1 MRKKWTKA
9 PEPKDRT
16 SEALSRATRDRS
28 PRVEKSA
35 VEPLDRSLI
44 TGYVILRSNNC
55 PLNSHIKNAPL
66 NMKSKPLPLLATLI
80 CVSSPSFLLAQPIND
95 NFANPI
101 DLPSASSFQSTFS
114 SQNATSE
121 PGEEMQS
128 TFHGSIWFQWV
139 APATGIAI
147 FEASGKYIDDR
158 RMRPIIR
165 VGQGSQLANL
175 ALVGVSTDVNDLA
188 KLRFPVLQGQ
198 TYRVQIENGGGY
210 PPANVTLGLA
220 RIDPI
225 TLPDFG
231 VQSGAEYFYVPP
243 RSNDN
248 FAGAFNLAKPD
259 AEGKL
264 VYSSRFS
271 ATSST
276 VQASNEPG
284 EDLFMSSAET
294 VWFTWVAPT
303 TGIATFEATGRYLD
317 DDRFVPRIRV
327 GQGNS
332 VSGLPLAGISTD
344 VNGQARLRIPVA
356 KGQVYRI
363 QVETGASYPSQ
374 TVTLNLTGI
383 AAITHPDFGVLPK
396 AAYFYTQPEANDSF
410 AQAARLGFRDA
421 QTGRIVYPS
430 RFSATASIYQATS
443 ESGETLYSSSSGT
456 LWFFWI
462 APATGI
468 ATFEATGRGTNDN
481 PITPFVRVGQGT
493 SVADFS
499 LAGASRGDNNL
510 SRLRIPVAK
519 GELYRIQVEDRSSS
533 YRGQTITLNLT
544 GIAPIT
550 QADFG
555 VQSRSPYFQ
564 VRPGANDNF
573 SAAFRVA
580 TRDAKTKRL
589 VYPSR
594 FSVTAPVSQ
603 AGTEPGEISNSRYD
617 QTVWF
622 AWVAPASGLATF
634 EAVAVSSFGGPVK
647 PVIRIGQGG
656 RVSDPRYLAVS
667 NSTVGN
673 RARSVVRVQRGRTYR
688 IQLECNTYSFAQ
700 TATLNLVRLR

>member
-1 MRKKWTKA
+1 MKTKH
-9 PEPKDRT
+9 T
-16 SEALSRATRDRS
+16 SCL
-28 PRVEKSA
+28 V
-35 VEPLDRSLI
+35 V
-44 TGYVILRSNNC
+44 
-55 PLNSHIKNAPL
+55 
-66 NMKSKPLPLLATLI
+66 LAT
-80 CVSSPSFLLAQPIND
+80 VFLTTWTQARPDND

-101 DLPSASSFQSTFS
+101 ILPFASSFENIFNSKD
-114 SQNATSE
+114 ATNE
-121 PGEEMQS
+121 PGEELQS
-128 TFHGSIWFQWV
+128 TSHGSIWFEWV

-147 FEASGKYIDDR
+147 FEASGKYTNDR

-188 KLRFPVLQGQ
+188 KLRMPVLQGQ
-198 TYRVQIENGGGY
+198 TYRVQIENGGGW

-220 RIDPI
+220 RIEPI
-225 TLPDFG
+225 TSPDFG

-248 FAGAFNLAKPD
+248 FAGAFNLAKPG
-259 AEGKL
+259 AGGKL
-264 VYSSRFS
+264 VYPSRFS

-303 TGIATFEATGRYLD
+303 TGIATFEATGRYTLD
-317 DDRFVPRIRV
+317 TRFVPLIRV

-344 VNGQARLRIPVA
+344 VNSQARLRIPVA

-396 AAYFYTQPEANDSF
+396 ASYFYTQPGANDSF
-410 AQAARLGFRDA
+410 SQAARLGARDA
-421 QTGRIVYPS
+421 KGKIVYPA
-430 RFSATASIYQATS
+430 RFSATASTYQAS
-443 ESGETLYSSSSGT
+443 KEAGEEVQSSSNGT
-456 LWFFWI
+456 VWFFWV

-468 ATFEATGRGTNDN
+468 AMFEATGRHIYDDPMVPT
-481 PITPFVRVGQGT
+481 VRVGQGT
-493 SVADFS
+493 AVGD
-499 LAGASRGDNNL
+499 LPLLGVSRGEGNL
-510 SRLRIPVAK
+510 ARLNIPVFQ

-533 YRGQTITLNLT
+533 YPGQTITLNLA

-555 VQSRSPYFQ
+555 VQTRVPYFH
-564 VRPGANDNF
+564 VRPLANDNF
-573 SAAFRVA
+573 STAFRIA
-580 TRDAKTKRL
+580 TRDTKTKRL

-594 FSVTAPVSQ
+594 FSVTAPILQ
-603 AGTEPGEISNSRYD
+603 ATVEAGETVNSSSSRTLWYL
-617 QTVWF
+617 
-622 AWVAPASGLATF
+622 WVAPASGVATF
-634 EAVAVSSFGGPVK
+634 EATARSTARGPSLPSIRVA
-647 PVIRIGQGG
+647 QGG
-656 RVSDPRYLAVS
+656 SVRNPGYLSAT
-667 NSTVGN
+667 NTQVGN
-673 RARSVVRVQRGRTYR
+673 RARSVVRVQRGRAYR
-688 IQLECNTYSFAQ
+688 IQVECRSYDGPQ
-700 TATLNLVRLR
+700 TVTLNLVGLR